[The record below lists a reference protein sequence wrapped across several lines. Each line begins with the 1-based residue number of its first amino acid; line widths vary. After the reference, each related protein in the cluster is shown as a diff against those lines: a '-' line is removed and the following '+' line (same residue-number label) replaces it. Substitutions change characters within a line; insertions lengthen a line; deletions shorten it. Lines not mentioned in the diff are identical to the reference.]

1 MIELTEGGQLGVATA
16 QARAAARNWKIHM
29 TGVSREYRVVNPK
42 NGLGFTVTFRT
53 GADGKRFGHCS
64 CAAGVMNR
72 LCRHIE
78 AAASSNIYL
87 EEKDLTEGRQQRA
100 S

>member
-1 MIELTEGGQLGVATA
+1 MVELTEGGALGVATGR
-16 QARAAARNWKIHM
+16 ARAAARNWEIHM
-29 TGVSREYRVVNPK
+29 TGVGREYRVLNPK

-53 GADGKRFGHCS
+53 GSDGKRFGHCS
-64 CAAGVMNR
+64 CVAGETDR

-78 AAASSNIYL
+78 AAAASNVYL
-87 EEKDLTEGRQQRA
+87 DEKNLTEGRARKA